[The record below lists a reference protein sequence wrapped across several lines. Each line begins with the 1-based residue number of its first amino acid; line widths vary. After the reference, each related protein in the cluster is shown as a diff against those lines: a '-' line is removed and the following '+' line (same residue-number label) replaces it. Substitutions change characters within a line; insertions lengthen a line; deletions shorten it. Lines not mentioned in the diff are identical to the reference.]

1 MVQGMSR
8 QPTKLIAA
16 GDIVRRP
23 TDRAQGVVLSRRG
36 IWTVEVKWP
45 SGVKEIVKITELIR
59 VA

>member
-1 MVQGMSR
+1 MSR

-45 SGVKEIVKITELIR
+45 SGAKEIVKISELIR